1 MKNLVLHISIFVS
14 ICTRGLE
21 KIWTWYFGRL
31 KLSPRLIFFDT
42 AHSFWFFQTK
52 TSIYWEISTSSAL
65 TPYYSLE
72 LEEIS
77 STSHSRISRV
87 AIHMICCVSRAKILN
102 YDAPDGRRRTLTSL
116 FLFFDIFVIFQYF
129 SLFFM
134 FLMYLFGFSIE
145 FPARGWSQTVRICKI
160 LKNRFFHIYMS
171 FWVPH
176 APTLFHSV
184 LERVRDPERGTWIKL
199 KLF

>member
-1 MKNLVLHISIFVS
+1 M
-14 ICTRGLE
+14 
-21 KIWTWYFGRL
+21 
-31 KLSPRLIFFDT
+31 
-42 AHSFWFFQTK
+42 
-52 TSIYWEISTSSAL
+52 SIYLKISTSCSL

-77 STSHSRISRV
+77 STSHSGISRV

-102 YDAPDGRRRTLTSL
+102 YDAPDGQRRILTSL

-160 LKNRFFHIYMS
+160 LKNRFFHIYVILGAS
-171 FWVPH
+171 CADLVPFSTRARSRSRTWDLDEIEVFLMYYYVLNSIIFLNSARASTFH
-176 APTLFHSV
+176 VNLPT
-184 LERVRDPERGTWIKL
+184 
-199 KLF
+199 